1 MSRPRGTEVT
11 VLGAVELPGVRRA
24 ARRVRIEW
32 PSGATTERIQLAGPD
47 GFDEVDG

>member
-1 MSRPRGTEVT
+1 MTREVHVLEPVDALARP
-11 VLGAVELPGVRRA
+11 